1 MKKVYIFEQGC
12 YAVLKDTTISFVFD
26 YLLEFRAMVFH
37 GHFIFDSVIQ
47 DTQNNI
53 LNHQY

>member
-26 YLLEFRAMVFH
+26 YLFEFQAMVFSDH

-47 DTQNNI
+47 DT
-53 LNHQY
+53 

>member
-26 YLLEFRAMVFH
+26 YLLEFQAMVFSEDH

-47 DTQNNI
+47 DT
-53 LNHQY
+53 